1 MARRQTWTARRTALM
16 HRLHAFRA
24 TRRPVPARLI
34 GEPEPR
40 SVGHFGRGRQL
51 VAGRFLLGGQLI
63 EAPRE
68 TIWDIGDKGDP
79 YAIALHG
86 FAWLDDLAAVGDAAA
101 RARAQAWVGD
111 WIERYGRGAGP
122 GWTPELA
129 GRRLIR
135 WISHSA
141 LLLQGADEPAAR
153 RFLESLSAQGTFLSH
168 RWRAAPDGIARF
180 EALAGIIHA
189 GLALEGMEGH
199 VPAALEALARDC
211 VTGISAEGG
220 IPTRNPETLLEV
232 FTLLTWTLQALTE
245 VDRNP
250 PPSLIEALA
259 RIAPT
264 LRALRHADG
273 GLARFHGG
281 GRGLEGRLDH
291 ALAASGVRGLARGG
305 LHMGFARLAAG
316 RTTVIVDAAA
326 PPTGALSVDAHA
338 STLALELTSG
348 RRPVIVNCGSGVSFG
363 AEWRRAGR
371 ATPSHSTLVIEGYS
385 SSRLAPPERG
395 ARSAQEWLVD
405 VPGRVICEQTPLS
418 GGLRIELAHDG
429 WVRTHGLTHARIL
442 ELSGDGR
449 SLLAEDLLTTLDQA
463 DEAAFDRVMARSGR
477 LGVAFSIR
485 FHLHP
490 EVEAAADPDGHFVA
504 LGLRSGERWIL
515 AHDGH
520 CGLALDSSV
529 YLETGRLRPRPAQ
542 QVVLSGRAMS
552 YATRVRWSLAKA
564 QETPNA
570 LRDFAPAGD
579 LPDETME

>member
-1 MARRQTWTARRTALM
+1 LARSATWTERGTALM
-16 HRLHAFRA
+16 HRLHALGA
-24 TRRPVPARLI
+24 TRRPVPARLL
-34 GEPEPR
+34 GDPEPR
-40 SVGHFGRGRQL
+40 SMGHFARGRQL
-51 VAGRFLLGGQLI
+51 VAGTFLLGGQLI
-63 EAPRE
+63 EAPRQSV
-68 TIWDIGDKGDP
+68 WDIGDKDDP

-86 FAWLDDLAAVGDAAA
+86 CAWLDDLAAVGDAAA
-101 RARAQAWVGD
+101 RSRAQAWVGD
-111 WIERYGRGAGP
+111 WIDRYGRGTGP

-141 LLLQGADEPAAR
+141 LLLRGAEEEASQ
-153 RFLESLSAQGTFLSH
+153 RFLQSLSAQCAFLAH
-168 RWRAAPDGIARF
+168 RWRTAPEGLARF
-180 EALAGIIHA
+180 EALTGMIHA

-199 VPAALEALARDC
+199 VPPALEALARDC
-211 VTGISAEGG
+211 ATGITAEGG

-232 FTLLTWTLQALTE
+232 FTLLTWSMQALTE
-245 VDRNP
+245 VDRIP
-250 PPSLIEALA
+250 PPALVEALG

-291 ALAASGVRGLARGG
+291 ALAAAGVRGFARGG

-326 PPTGALSVDAHA
+326 PPTGERSVDAHA

-348 RRPVIVNCGSGVSFG
+348 RRPVVVNCGSGASFG

-385 SSRLAPPERG
+385 SSRLARPDRS
-395 ARSAQEWLVD
+395 ARFAQEWLVD

-418 GGLRIELAHDG
+418 GGLRMELAHDG
-429 WVRTHGLTHARIL
+429 WIRTHGLTHARIL
-442 ELSGDGR
+442 ELSADGR
-449 SLLAEDLLTTLDQA
+449 ALAAEDLLTTLDPS
-463 DEAAFDRVMARSGR
+463 DEAAFDRVMAHSGR
-477 LGVAFSIR
+477 LGVAFTIR

-490 EVEAAADPDGHFVA
+490 EVEAAPDPEGRYIA

-515 AHDGH
+515 SHDGA
-520 CGLALDSSV
+520 CRLSLESSV

-542 QVVLSGRAMS
+542 QVVLSGRAMA

-570 LRDFAPAGD
+570 LRDLAPAGE